1 MFNAG
6 YSPLEA
12 SSFFLKMS
20 KASGKQP
27 PKFLSTHPP
36 LMDRADYLAD
46 YLDSFPAD
54 GREFR
59 VDSEEFKKIKARLVP
74 SQQQQ
79 RVPGRGALPP
89 Q

>member
-1 MFNAG
+1 MASIVELG
-6 YSPLEA
+6 TLEGDATKPILRA
-12 SSFFLKMS
+12 S
-20 KASGKQP
+20 
-27 PKFLSTHPP
+27 
-36 LMDRADYLAD
+36 
-46 YLDSFPAD
+46 AD